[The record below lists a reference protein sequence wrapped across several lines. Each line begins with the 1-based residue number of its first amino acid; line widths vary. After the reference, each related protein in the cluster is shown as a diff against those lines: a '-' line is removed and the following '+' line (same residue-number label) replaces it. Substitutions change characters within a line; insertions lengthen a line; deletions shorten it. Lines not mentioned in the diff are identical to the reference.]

1 MFFKTCGKYTTYFL
15 IAKKYFSSALS
26 FYFRYTY
33 TIGSAKDQR
42 RISEGK
48 SASWRSR
55 VCDEVSAKYKRLITI
70 KKTEKYYCQI
80 GKLTN
85 WQIRK
90 NNQKK
95 FVFQRKV
102 LSLYYDSEDN
112 TNIKQKG

>member
-33 TIGSAKDQR
+33 IIGSAKDKR
-42 RISEGK
+42 RIN
-48 SASWRSR
+48 
-55 VCDEVSAKYKRLITI
+55 
-70 KKTEKYYCQI
+70 TEKYNYLI
-80 GKLTN
+80 SKSTN
-85 WQIRK
+85 YQIRK
-90 NNQKK
+90 NYQKK

-102 LSLYYDSEDN
+102 LSLYYDSEDH